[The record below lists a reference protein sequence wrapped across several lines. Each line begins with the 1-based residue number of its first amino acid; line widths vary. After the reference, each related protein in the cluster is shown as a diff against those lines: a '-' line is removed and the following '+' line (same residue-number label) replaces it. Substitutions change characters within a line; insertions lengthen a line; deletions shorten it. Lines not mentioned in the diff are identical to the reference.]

1 MYDGIQ
7 YRGHGQ
13 EVVETLANMPA
24 CRYGTA

>member
-13 EVVETLANMPA
+13 EVVETLASMPA
-24 CRYGTA
+24 FRYGTA